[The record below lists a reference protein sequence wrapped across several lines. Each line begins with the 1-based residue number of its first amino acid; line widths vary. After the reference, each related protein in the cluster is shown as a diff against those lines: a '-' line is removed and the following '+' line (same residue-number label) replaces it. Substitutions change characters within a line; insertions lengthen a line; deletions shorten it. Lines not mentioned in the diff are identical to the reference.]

1 MSTGSKDII
10 ADRKLGNS
18 SQKFWMYLV
27 NSDLLG

>member
-1 MSTGSKDII
+1 M

-18 SQKFWMYLV
+18 SQKFLMYLV